1 MPNTQRGRELLFPY
15 DQKLER
21 TQRNLNRI
29 FGINDDDPN
38 HNIQALPDLHGQLLL
53 DDSCK
58 INKGEKIPLH
68 ILKNTKEV
76 MIILQ
81 TLMVNFSCPHFHKDT
96 PLW

>member
-38 HNIQALPDLHGQLLL
+38 QNIPAPDDYHGQLLP
-53 DDSCK
+53 DDP
-58 INKGEKIPLH
+58 GENQQRGQNSALRPQKY
-68 ILKNTKEV
+68 
-76 MIILQ
+76 
-81 TLMVNFSCPHFHKDT
+81 
-96 PLW
+96 